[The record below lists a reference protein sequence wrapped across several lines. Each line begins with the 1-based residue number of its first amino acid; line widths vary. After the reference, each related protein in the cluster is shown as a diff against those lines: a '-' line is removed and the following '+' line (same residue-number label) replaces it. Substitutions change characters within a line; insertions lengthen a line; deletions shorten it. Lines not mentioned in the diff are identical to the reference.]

1 MFTRTAEKGGG
12 LKPPHHGPELV
23 STGVKAA
30 CRSALGGEFESH
42 QVHVLTE
49 EQIGRIYEILR
60 APKGNRMSYSEALE
74 AIVSLTEDQEKDL
87 DEAAKKFAKTLGGK

>member
-1 MFTRTAEKGGG
+1 M
-12 LKPPHHGPELV
+12 
-23 STGVKAA
+23 
-30 CRSALGGEFESH
+30 
-42 QVHVLTE
+42 LTE